1 MAIEDGLATKETV
14 TEEQKEEE
22 KEESDDEKLND
33 EELEKQSE
41 ERIKHIEEQFKVCV
55 PLSTDEWV
63 VHARSWV
70 WKERQ
75 HQPREGH

>member
-14 TEEQKEEE
+14 TEEQKEAE
-22 KEESDDEKLND
+22 KESDDEKLND

-55 PLSTDEWV
+55 PLSTDE
-63 VHARSWV
+63 
-70 WKERQ
+70 
-75 HQPREGH
+75 

>member
-22 KEESDDEKLND
+22 KESDDEKLND

-55 PLSTDEWV
+55 PLSTDE
-63 VHARSWV
+63 
-70 WKERQ
+70 
-75 HQPREGH
+75 

>member
-14 TEEQKEEE
+14 TEEQKE
-22 KEESDDEKLND
+22 EESDDEKLND

-55 PLSTDEWV
+55 PLSTDE
-63 VHARSWV
+63 
-70 WKERQ
+70 
-75 HQPREGH
+75 

>member
-14 TEEQKEEE
+14 TEEQKEE
-22 KEESDDEKLND
+22 SDDEQLND

-55 PLSTDEWV
+55 PLSTDE
-63 VHARSWV
+63 
-70 WKERQ
+70 
-75 HQPREGH
+75 

>member
-14 TEEQKEEE
+14 TEEQKEKE
-22 KEESDDEKLND
+22 KD

-55 PLSTDEWV
+55 PLSTDE
-63 VHARSWV
+63 
-70 WKERQ
+70 
-75 HQPREGH
+75 

>member
-22 KEESDDEKLND
+22 KDDEKLND

-55 PLSTDEWV
+55 PLSTDE
-63 VHARSWV
+63 
-70 WKERQ
+70 
-75 HQPREGH
+75 

>member
-14 TEEQKEEE
+14 TEEQKEKE
-22 KEESDDEKLND
+22 KESDDEKLND

-55 PLSTDEWV
+55 PLSTDE
-63 VHARSWV
+63 
-70 WKERQ
+70 
-75 HQPREGH
+75 

>member
-1 MAIEDGLATKETV
+1 M

-22 KEESDDEKLND
+22 KEKEKESDDEKLND

-55 PLSTDEWV
+55 PLSTDEGV
-63 VHARSWV
+63 VHARS
-70 WKERQ
+70 
-75 HQPREGH
+75 

>member
-14 TEEQKEEE
+14 TEEQKE
-22 KEESDDEKLND
+22 KESDDEQLND

-55 PLSTDEWV
+55 PLSTDE
-63 VHARSWV
+63 
-70 WKERQ
+70 
-75 HQPREGH
+75 